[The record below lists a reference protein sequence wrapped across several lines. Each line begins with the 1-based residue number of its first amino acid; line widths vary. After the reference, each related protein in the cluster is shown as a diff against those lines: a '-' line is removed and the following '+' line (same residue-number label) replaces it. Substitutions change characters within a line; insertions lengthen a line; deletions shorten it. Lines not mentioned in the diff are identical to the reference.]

1 MRALPSDTGR
11 GLAFRSLSGSGERTR
26 KTWRGLAPWISGLV
40 TLAAIVLIV
49 AHLST
54 LEEFARLVVALQ
66 PAWFLLALAAQ
77 AATYISAS
85 LSWARTLRYAG
96 HPRPLSLL
104 VPLGVAKLF
113 TDQVVPSGG
122 VSGAILVTRALARRG
137 VPADAA
143 MAVLLVGL
151 VSYFAAYLMAAL
163 VSLVILWLHHHAN
176 TVVLAAVAAFII
188 VVVAIPWGVLW
199 LKAWGSRLMTRWAR
213 RLPGAARLLRAI
225 ADAPTDLVRDPGLL
239 VQTVPL
245 EFAIFALD
253 ALTLW
258 LVLRGLGQEPPLWV
272 AFVSFV
278 MASVA
283 TTLGPIPL
291 GLGTFE
297 AASISM
303 LHMLGTTIEAALAAT
318 LILRGLTFW
327 LPMLPGLYLARR
339 EIGSA

>member
-1 MRALPSDTGR
+1 M
-11 GLAFRSLSGSGERTR
+11 
-26 KTWRGLAPWISGLV
+26 LV
-40 TLAAIVLIV
+40 V
-49 AHLST
+49 AHFST
-54 LEEFARLVVALQ
+54 LEKFLRLVGALK
-66 PAWFLLALAAQ
+66 PAWFLLALVAQ
-77 AATYISAS
+77 TATYVSAS
-85 LSWARTLRYAG
+85 LSWARTLHRAG

-104 VPLGVAKLF
+104 VPLGIAKLF

-122 VSGAILVTRALARRG
+122 VSGAILVTRALTRRG

-151 VSYFAAYLMAAL
+151 VSYFAAYLMTAII
-163 VSLVILWLHHHAN
+163 SLVILWLHHRAN
-176 TVVLAAVAAFII
+176 AALLAVVAVFTV

-199 LKAWGSRLMTRWAR
+199 MKARGPRLLTIWVR
-213 RLPGAARLLRAI
+213 RLPGADRLLRAI
-225 ADAPTDLVRDPGLL
+225 ADAPTELVRDPLL
-239 VQTVPL
+239 LAQTMSL
-245 EFAIFALD
+245 EFAIFVLD

-258 LVLRGLGQEPPLWV
+258 LVLRGLGQDPPLWV

-283 TTLGPIPL
+283 ATLGPVPL

-297 AASISM
+297 AASVGM
-303 LHMLGTTIEAALAAT
+303 LHLLGTAIEAALAAT

-327 LPMLPGLYLARR
+327 LPMLPGIYLARR

>member
-1 MRALPSDTGR
+1 MTRVLSCRPDEASPSR
-11 GLAFRSLSGSGERTR
+11 RQCQGSGRR
-26 KTWRGLAPWISGLV
+26 RWRRLAPWVSGLL
-40 TLAAIVLIV
+40 TLATILLIA
-49 AHLST
+49 AHFST
-54 LEEFARLVVALQ
+54 LEEFARLVTGLK

-85 LSWARTLRYAG
+85 LSWARTLRWSG

-113 TDQVVPSGG
+113 TDQIVPSGG
-122 VSGAILVTRALARRG
+122 VSGAILVTRALTRRG

-151 VSYFAAYLMAAL
+151 VSYFAAYLMT
-163 VSLVILWLHHHAN
+163 VVISLAILWAHHRAS
-176 TVVLAAVAAFII
+176 VALFAVAGVFS
-188 VVVAIPWGVLW
+188 VVVIAIPWGVLW
-199 LKAWGSRLMTRWAR
+199 MKAQGPRLLTSWVK
-213 RLPGAARLLRAI
+213 RLPGAANLLRSI
-225 ADAPTDLVRDPGLL
+225 AAAPTDLVRDPRLL
-239 VQTVPL
+239 AQTVSL
-245 EFAIFALD
+245 EFAIFVLD

-258 LVLRGLGQEPPLWV
+258 LVLHGLGQDPPTWI
-272 AFVSFV
+272 AFVSFI

-283 TTLGPIPL
+283 ATLGPVPL

-297 AASISM
+297 AACVGL
-303 LHMLGTTIEAALAAT
+303 LHLLGTTIEAALAAT